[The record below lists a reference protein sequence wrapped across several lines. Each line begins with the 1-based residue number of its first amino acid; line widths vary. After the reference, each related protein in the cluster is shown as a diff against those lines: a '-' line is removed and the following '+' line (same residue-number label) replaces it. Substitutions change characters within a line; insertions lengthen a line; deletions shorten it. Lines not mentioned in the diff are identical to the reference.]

1 MESYTNQA
9 FTSQGLCDE
18 AIWSTFKTGDKH
30 AFGILYHRYFK
41 IMYQYGIRIA
51 DDQDFVKDC
60 IHDLFVEIWK
70 SRESLSQPNSV
81 KGYLLSA
88 IQRKIIRQ
96 LNRLRSRQ
104 QELSLM
110 SLPTVVSC
118 HEENIIEYQT
128 DLEQQHSV
136 TKAMKSLTKRQ
147 QEAITLKFYG
157 NLCYKEIATI
167 MCISVD
173 STYNL
178 ISKAVDVLQSELTKL
193 SGQKV

>member
-1 MESYTNQA
+1 MESYTNQT
-9 FTSQGLCDE
+9 FTHQGLCDE
-18 AIWSTFKTGDKH
+18 TIWSTFKTGDKN

-41 IMYQYGIRIA
+41 IMHQYGIRIA
-51 DDQDFVKDC
+51 EDHDFVKDC

-70 SRESLSQPNSV
+70 SRENLTQPTSV

-96 LNRLRSRQ
+96 LNRFRSRQ

-118 HEENIIEYQT
+118 HEENIIEQQT
-128 DLEQQHSV
+128 GLEQQHSV
-136 TKAMKSLTKRQ
+136 TKAMKALTKRQ

-157 NLCYKEIATI
+157 NLSYKEIATI

-193 SGQKV
+193 PVQKV

>member
-9 FTSQGLCDE
+9 FTHKGLCDE
-18 AIWSTFKTGDKH
+18 TIWCTFKSGDKN

-41 IMYQYGIRIA
+41 ILYQYGIRIA
-51 DDQDFVKDC
+51 EDQDLVKDC

-70 SRESLSQPNSV
+70 SKENLSQPNSV

-96 LNRLRSRQ
+96 LNRFRSRQ
-104 QELSLM
+104 QEM
-110 SLPTVVSC
+110 SMMLLPTMVSC
-118 HEENIIEYQT
+118 HEENLIEHQT
-128 DLEQQHSV
+128 GLEQQYSV
-136 TKAMKSLTKRQ
+136 TKAMKALTKRQ
-147 QEAITLKFYG
+147 KEAITLKFYS

-173 STYNL
+173 SAYNL

-193 SGQKV
+193 PGQKV

>member
-9 FTSQGLCDE
+9 FTHQGLCDE
-18 AIWSTFKTGDKH
+18 KIWCTFKTGDKH

-41 IMYQYGIRIA
+41 VLYQYGIRIA
-51 DDQDFVKDC
+51 EDRDLVKDC

-70 SRESLSQPNSV
+70 SRENLSQPNSV

-96 LNRLRSRQ
+96 LNKFRSRQ
-104 QELSLM
+104 QELSMM

-118 HEENIIEYQT
+118 HEQNLIEHQT
-128 DLEQQHSV
+128 GLEQQHSV
-136 TKAMKSLTKRQ
+136 TTAMKALTKRQ

-157 NLCYKEIATI
+157 NLSYKEIAVI

-178 ISKAVDVLQSELTKL
+178 ISKAVDVLQCELTKL
-193 SGQKV
+193 PGQKV